1 MKICY
6 ILFIFG
12 VIALIGDLFV
22 LRKIYKEK
30 GKNNARKEKN
40 NTTK

>member
-1 MKICY
+1 MKLCV

-12 VIALIGDLFV
+12 ITALIFDLFV

-30 GKNNARKEKN
+30 EKKESEKN
-40 NTTK
+40 EKDYI

>member
-1 MKICY
+1 MKLCV

-12 VIALIGDLFV
+12 VISLVVDLFV

-30 GKNNARKEKN
+30 GDKDD
-40 NTTK
+40 